1 MEAAHPVS
9 ALMFVTIGIVLV
21 LLIGGYLYFIR
32 KPSNRKAGDRM
43 PERGEAGAPDVPRG
57 VPIDPSYRESGKV

>member
-1 MEAAHPVS
+1 MAAHPVS

-21 LLIGGYLYFIR
+21 LLIGGYITFIR

-43 PERGEAGAPDVPRG
+43 PERGEPGAPDVPRG
-57 VPIDPSYRESGKV
+57 TPIDPAYREKGRV